1 MKRKYSYSE
10 IKSIY
15 FEDAFCFCSQQ
26 FGHGLVRVLRNDG
39 SEFGFAQ
46 DEMPELE
53 NPLENLMFMT
63 IVVIQNAGRNELIHI
78 SWLESIK
85 KTISENTLEKLI
97 SDLTPEERQYENEG
111 YGFLCDLNLVLNN
124 QKLERE

>member
-1 MKRKYSYSE
+1 
-10 IKSIY
+10 
-15 FEDAFCFCSQQ
+15 
-26 FGHGLVRVLRNDG
+26 
-39 SEFGFAQ
+39 
-46 DEMPELE
+46 
-53 NPLENLMFMT
+53 MFMT

-85 KTISENTLEKLI
+85 KIISEYTLEKLI